1 MESTPPTLAKCDFC
15 GGSYAKIK
23 GASLCPR
30 CKRPAEKSS
39 QDKSLNSAVSK
50 NAISPFL
57 ALPERSFV
65 SGKGRDLRSELKS
78 KPTASTPGHIH
89 TAVDRFKSEKG
100 KPSDH
105 RPTDSSVCYHCNG
118 KGVVERRTCSIC
130 RGAGYIFAS
139 RNNYEEARK
148 LLTSQSQ
155 TKSPQTVYP
164 NKQPGKT
171 RTSIFGQPKKETK
184 SASIIP
190 WYQRLLPPQTRCR
203 ECYGEVT
210 LGVKKCPSCHGSG
223 VDTDPIDPH
232 IEAVMR
238 KLFAKGWRPYET
250 AVGLVFNIN
259 PKYPD
264 KKVNPIFW
272 EVLHQLNFEK
282 RASPTG
288 AAQKAKRK

>member
-1 MESTPPTLAKCDFC
+1 
-15 GGSYAKIK
+15 
-23 GASLCPR
+23 
-30 CKRPAEKSS
+30 
-39 QDKSLNSAVSK
+39 V
-50 NAISPFL
+50 
-57 ALPERSFV
+57 ALTERGFV
-65 SGKGRDLRSELKS
+65 SGNGNHLRSESKS
-78 KPTASTPGHIH
+78 KPTSGTPSQKH
-89 TAVDRFKSEKG
+89 TVVDRFKSEKG
-100 KPSDH
+100 KPGDH

-118 KGVVERRTCSIC
+118 QGVLERRTCSIC

-148 LLTSQSQ
+148 LLTSQIQ

-164 NKQPGKT
+164 NKQPEKT
-171 RTSIFGQPKKETK
+171 RASIFGQPKKEAK
-184 SASIIP
+184 SASITP

-210 LGVKKCPSCHGSG
+210 PRVKKCPSCHGSG
-223 VDTDPIDPH
+223 VDADPIDPH
-232 IEAVMR
+232 IEAVTR

-282 RASPTG
+282 RAAPKGS
-288 AAQKAKRK
+288 AQKAKKKMI